1 MNTKEETND
10 KFYEYLAEIAESAV
24 EDINDTIE
32 TAEKTMRKSRYREG
46 YIDGL
51 KGMKEYIGNT
61 LGNAKEIIEEESL

>member
-10 KFYEYLAEIAESAV
+10 KFCEYLAEIAESAV

-32 TAEKTMRKSRYREG
+32 TAEKTMRKSQYRQG

-51 KGMKEYIGNT
+51 EAMKKYISHT
-61 LGNAKEIIEEESL
+61 LGNVEEFIKE